1 MVRPI
6 RPELCLGFFVSIETD
21 RTFMKRALVLAAKGR
36 GTTSPNPMVGAVI
49 VKSGQIVTEGYHRQ
63 PGSDH
68 AEVEALKR
76 AEDRAAGATLFVT
89 LEPCCHTGRTGPC
102 CDAIIAAGIKR
113 VVYAV
118 NDPDPRVNGRGAQCL
133 RAAGVRVQS
142 GVLAPEAEQL
152 NEFYLTSQRLK
163 RPFIILKLAQSL
175 DGRIATATGDS
186 RWISSPQSRRIVHQI
201 RTEVDAVMVG
211 AGTAKKD
218 DPKLTVRLARGRNP
232 YRIVVEGRTPV
243 PRSGKLISGNG
254 DGKTIIVRGKAKSHE
269 GRRLTVGK
277 NSIVWEVKSR
287 RNGQVDLHA
296 LLDSAREFGIRSI
309 MVEGGA
315 ALATSFLRERLV
327 DKFILFT
334 APIIIGKG
342 TDAIGSLGTQSI
354 RDAVSFDRYS
364 LSASGRDWVF
374 VGYPK
379 WTN

>member
-1 MVRPI
+1 
-6 RPELCLGFFVSIETD
+6 
-21 RTFMKRALVLAAKGR
+21 MKRALALAAKGR

-49 VKSGQIVTEGYHRQ
+49 VKSGRIVAEGYHQR
-63 PGSDH
+63 PGNDH
-68 AEVEALKR
+68 AEIVALKQ
-76 AEDRAAGATLFVT
+76 AKNRAAGATLFVT

-102 CDAIIAAGIKR
+102 CDAIIAAGIKQ

-118 NDPDPRVNGRGAQCL
+118 KDPDPRVNGRGARRL

-142 GVLAPEAEQL
+142 GLLAPEAEQL

-163 RPFIILKLAQSL
+163 RPFVILKLAQSL

-186 RWISSPQSRRIVHQI
+186 RWISSAQSRRVVHQI
-201 RTEVDAVMVG
+201 RAEVDAVMIG
-211 AGTAKKD
+211 GGTARKD
-218 DPKLTVRLARGRNP
+218 DPQLTVRLARGRNP
-232 YRIVVEGRTPV
+232 YRIVVAGTTPV
-243 PRSGKLISGNG
+243 PRSGKLISMNG
-254 DGKTIIVRGKAKSHE
+254 DGKTIIVRGKTKSDK

-277 NSIVWEVKSR
+277 NPLVWEVKSR

-296 LLDSAREFGIRSI
+296 LLGCAREFGIRSI

-334 APIIIGKG
+334 APIIVGKG
-342 TDAIGSLGTQSI
+342 TNAIESLGTQSI
-354 RDAVSFDRYS
+354 KEAVSFSRYS

-379 WTN
+379 WVN